1 MVEKEEKRST
11 KEVFL
16 TEALKLFAR
25 GGYEAVTVSQIAEA
39 VNVSAPALYK
49 HYKNK
54 KELFEAV
61 LELGE
66 KGFAHQMTKIGV
78 DFDKHPEK
86 IQEYIDM
93 TPDQQI
99 ERMQQLF
106 SATLHDE
113 YPALMRKLMTV
124 EQFHMADMA
133 RTYNERYVDIQYNAH
148 ASLFKNLMQA
158 GKMKEADPYTLAVA
172 YCSPV
177 IVLIGLC
184 DREPDREPWAL
195 EVIKNH
201 IEEFNKNYRL

>member
-66 KGFAHQMTKIGV
+66 KGFA
-78 DFDKHPEK
+78 PL
-86 IQEYIDM
+86 
-93 TPDQQI
+93 PDW
-99 ERMQQLF
+99 R
-106 SATLHDE
+106 D
-113 YPALMRKLMTV
+113 ALG
-124 EQFHMADMA
+124 
-133 RTYNERYVDIQYNAH
+133 RY
-148 ASLFKNLMQA
+148 L
-158 GKMKEADPYTLAVA
+158 KEAQL
-172 YCSPV
+172 
-177 IVLIGLC
+177 
-184 DREPDREPWAL
+184 
-195 EVIKNH
+195 
-201 IEEFNKNYRL
+201 